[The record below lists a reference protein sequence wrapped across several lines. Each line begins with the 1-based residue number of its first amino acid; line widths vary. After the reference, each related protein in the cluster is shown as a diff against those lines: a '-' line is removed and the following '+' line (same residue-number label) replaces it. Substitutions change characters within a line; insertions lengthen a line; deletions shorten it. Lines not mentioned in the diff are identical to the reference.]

1 MKMANK
7 ELDKEEVDK
16 KEGDG
21 EGEREVVEQEDRQWR
36 EKNNSLEKRMRCWR
50 RRGLIWTK
58 EKELKERNGGQK
70 GDEDGESGIR

>member
-16 KEGDG
+16 KEGG

-36 EKNNSLEKRMRCWR
+36 EKK
-50 RRGLIWTK
+50 
-58 EKELKERNGGQK
+58 QQP
-70 GDEDGESGIR
+70 